1 MIVITNA
8 HYFGGFVM
16 NHNLEGVYW
25 DVGDNE
31 YSLQVSFTVEQ
42 KQYVLDRFQDWK
54 HVGEGTDPKQDKQ
67 ILIFR
72 KVFSDKAELKRLA
85 RDLRFNKILLKEVT

>member
-8 HYFGGFVM
+8 HHVGGFVM
-16 NHNLEGVYW
+16 KHSLEGVYW

-31 YSLQVSFTVEQ
+31 Y
-42 KQYVLDRFQDWK
+42 RFQDWK

-67 ILIFR
+67 IFIFR

>member
-8 HYFGGFVM
+8 HHVGGFVM

-31 YSLQVSFTVEQ
+31 YSLQVSFTAEQ

-54 HVGEGTDPKQDKQ
+54 HVGEGTDQKQNRE
-67 ILIFR
+67 IFIFR